1 MLRGRFDTCLWG
13 VADSRLTTGIC
24 RFESYFA
31 GSEGL
36 LIWACDRMH
45 FQLGIGLLLGDGIL
59 ICSNCSNTNYSVVAR
74 TSYLSSRITD
84 AQVPQF
90 VLQKVSRY
98 CVETVSSQQ

>member
-1 MLRGRFDTCLWG
+1 VGLLRGRFDTCLWG

-45 FQLGIGLLLGDGIL
+45 FQLGIGLLL
-59 ICSNCSNTNYSVVAR
+59 R
-74 TSYLSSRITD
+74 
-84 AQVPQF
+84 
-90 VLQKVSRY
+90 
-98 CVETVSSQQ
+98 